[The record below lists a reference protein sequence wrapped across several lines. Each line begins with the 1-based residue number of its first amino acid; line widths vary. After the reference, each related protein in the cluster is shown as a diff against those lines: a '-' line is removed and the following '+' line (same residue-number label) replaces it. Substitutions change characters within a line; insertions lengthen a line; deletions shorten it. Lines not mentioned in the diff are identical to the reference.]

1 MGTTATSTACSAV
14 ASPTRA
20 DRVRVAA
27 LAALLLAAPGPVGA
41 QFATV
46 AAESVAASPSAMAL
60 QRLLAAGPLPGMSRP
75 DVSDVRA
82 SMRELYGANAWE
94 VRWIADGRPTPALR
108 AVVQRFLAAGA
119 HGLEP
124 ADYDAASHDSTLA
137 RLEAGGVL
145 PPEELVAFDAQ
156 VSASALRY
164 VAAMRHG
171 RVRLSWRED
180 SLMLRR
186 PAGDVVPLVDSVLRA
201 PEPALL
207 LTRLDARGAGYPRLQ
222 AALVRARQMA
232 ADSTLILPRL
242 VAPVRP
248 GARMEEAAE
257 LRRYLVSLGDLPDTF
272 PTPGPEADT
281 LYDAT
286 LVARVKAFQR
296 VEGVTAD
303 GVLGKGT
310 LERLADARR
319 WRARQVELALER
331 WRTMADPP
339 ESTYIWVNIPEF
351 RMHVREPTLAGWRD
365 VLSMNVVVGRR
376 GRNETP
382 ELDEEME
389 AVVFRPYWN
398 VTPRIM
404 RDEIL
409 PKAATDSTYL
419 AKESMEL
426 VQNGKVIPA
435 TPENVASIG
444 KNGVRVRQIPGA
456 QNALGTMKFLLPNDL
471 GIYLHDT
478 PTRSSFSR
486 ERRAE
491 SHGCVRLADA
501 KALALWLLR
510 DVPQWPEARIDSAV
524 AGRKPVEA
532 KLPAPVPIRVT
543 YATVIANEDSTLQRF
558 PDVYGRDRTLD
569 RVLRSGYPY
578 PGRLTAVRSI
588 LKP

>member
-1 MGTTATSTACSAV
+1 MT
-14 ASPTRA
+14 
-20 DRVRVAA
+20 
-27 LAALLLAAPGPVGA
+27 
-41 QFATV
+41 
-46 AAESVAASPSAMAL
+46 
-60 QRLLAAGPLPGMSRP
+60 RP

-82 SMRELYGANAWE
+82 SMRQLYAADGWAL
-94 VRWIADGRPTPALR
+94 RWTAEGRPTPALR
-108 AVVQRFLAAGA
+108 AVVQRLLAAGS

-124 ADYDAASHDSTLA
+124 SDYDALSHDSTLA
-137 RLEAGGVL
+137 RLEAGAQL
-145 PPEELVAFDAQ
+145 PWEELVAFDARL
-156 VSASALRY
+156 SASALRY

-186 PAGDVVPLVDSVLRA
+186 PAGDVAPLVDSVLRA

-207 LTRLDARGAGYPRLQ
+207 LARLDARGAGYARLRD
-222 AALVRARQMA
+222 ALVHARELA
-232 ADSTLILPRL
+232 ADSTLVLPRL

-248 GARMEEAAE
+248 GARMEEAAD
-257 LRRYLVSLGDLPDTF
+257 LRRYLVALADLPDTF
-272 PTPGPEADT
+272 PTPGVEADT
-281 LYDAT
+281 VYDAT

-296 VEGVTAD
+296 VEGLPAD
-303 GVLGKGT
+303 GVLGKGS
-310 LERLADARR
+310 LERLAAARP

-365 VLSMNVVVGRR
+365 ALSMNVVVGRR

-389 AVVFRPYWN
+389 SIVFRPYWN

-409 PKAATDSTYL
+409 PKAAKDSTYL

-444 KNGVRVRQIPGA
+444 RDGIRVRQTPGA

-478 PTRSSFSR
+478 PTRSTFSR

-510 DVPQWPEARIDSAV
+510 DVPAWSEARIDSAV
-524 AGRKPVEA
+524 AGKKPVEA
-532 KLPAPVPIRVT
+532 KLPAPLPIRVT
-543 YATVIANEDSTLQRF
+543 YATVVANEDGTLQRF
-558 PDVYGRDRTLD
+558 PDVYGRDRSLD
-569 RVLRSGYPY
+569 RALRSGYPY
-578 PGRLTAVRSI
+578 PGRLTPFRAI

>member
-1 MGTTATSTACSAV
+1 MGTTTTSTDCSAL
-14 ASPTRA
+14 ASRTRA
-20 DRVRVAA
+20 DRVRVAVV
-27 LAALLLAAPGPVGA
+27 AALLLAAPGPVDA
-41 QFATV
+41 QLATV
-46 AAESVAASPSAMAL
+46 AADSVSSSPSAVAL
-60 QRLLAAGPLPGMSRP
+60 QQLLAAGPLPAMSRP
-75 DVSDVRA
+75 DVSDVRT
-82 SMRELYGANAWE
+82 SMRQLYAAGAWD
-94 VRWIADGRPTPALR
+94 VRWTAEGRPTPALR
-108 AVVQRFLAAGA
+108 AVVQRFLAASA

-124 ADYDAASHDSTLA
+124 ADYDATSHDSTLA

-145 PPEELVAFDAQ
+145 SPEEAVAFDAR

-180 SLMLRR
+180 SLMMRR

-207 LTRLDARGAGYPRLQ
+207 LARLDARGAGYPRLQ
-222 AALVRARQMA
+222 AALLRARQVA

-257 LRRYLVSLGDLPDTF
+257 LRRYLVALGDLPDTV
-272 PTPGPEADT
+272 PPPESAADT

-286 LVARVKAFQR
+286 LVARVQAFQR
-296 VEGVTAD
+296 VEGLKAD
-303 GVLGKGT
+303 GVLGKET
-310 LERLADARR
+310 LERLADAPR
-319 WRARQVELALER
+319 WRARQLEIALER
-331 WRTMADPP
+331 GRTMADPP
-339 ESTYIWVNIPEF
+339 ESTFIWVNIPEF

-389 AVVFRPYWN
+389 AVIFRPYWN

-409 PKAATDSTYL
+409 PKAAQDSTYL

-426 VQNGKVIPA
+426 VQNGKVLPA
-435 TPENVASIG
+435 TPENVAAIG
-444 KNGVRVRQIPGA
+444 KDGVRVRQIPGA

-478 PTRSSFSR
+478 PTRSTFSR

-501 KALALWLLR
+501 RALALWLLR
-510 DVPQWPEARIDSAV
+510 DVPQWPESRIDSAV
-524 AGRKPVEA
+524 AGKKPVEA
-532 KLPAPVPIRVT
+532 RLPVPVPVRVT
-543 YATVIANEDSTLQRF
+543 YATVVANEDGTLQRF

-569 RVLRSGYPY
+569 RALRSGYPY
-578 PGRLTAVRSI
+578 PGRLTSVRSI

>member
-1 MGTTATSTACSAV
+1 MGTTATSTNCSAV

-20 DRVRVAA
+20 DRVRLAA
-27 LAALLLAAPGPVGA
+27 LAALLLAAPGPVDA
-41 QFATV
+41 QLATV

-60 QRLLAAGPLPGMSRP
+60 RRLLAEGPLPGMSRP

-82 SMRELYGANAWE
+82 SMRELYAANAWE
-94 VRWIADGRPTPALR
+94 VRWTADGRPTPALR
-108 AVVQRFLAAGA
+108 AVVQRFLAAGT

-137 RLEAGGVL
+137 RLEAGGPL

-180 SLMLRR
+180 SLMMRR
-186 PAGDVVPLVDSVLRA
+186 PAGNVVPLVDSMLRA

-207 LTRLDARGAGYPRLQ
+207 LARLDARGAGYPRLQ
-222 AALVRARQMA
+222 AALVRARQMT

-257 LRRYLVSLGDLPDTF
+257 LRRYLVSLGDLPDSF

-296 VEGVTAD
+296 VEGLTAD

-426 VQNGKVIPA
+426 VQDGKVIPA

-444 KNGVRVRQIPGA
+444 KDGVRVRQIPGA

-478 PTRSSFSR
+478 PTRSTFSR

-524 AGRKPVEA
+524 AGKKPVEA

-543 YATVIANEDSTLQRF
+543 YATVIAREDSTLQRF

-578 PGRLTAVRSI
+578 PGRLTPVMSI
-588 LKP
+588 IKP

>member
-1 MGTTATSTACSAV
+1 
-14 ASPTRA
+14 
-20 DRVRVAA
+20 
-27 LAALLLAAPGPVGA
+27 
-41 QFATV
+41 
-46 AAESVAASPSAMAL
+46 
-60 QRLLAAGPLPGMSRP
+60 
-75 DVSDVRA
+75 
-82 SMRELYGANAWE
+82 
-94 VRWIADGRPTPALR
+94 
-108 AVVQRFLAAGA
+108 
-119 HGLEP
+119 
-124 ADYDAASHDSTLA
+124 
-137 RLEAGGVL
+137 
-145 PPEELVAFDAQ
+145 
-156 VSASALRY
+156 

-180 SLMLRR
+180 SLMMRR

-207 LTRLDARGAGYPRLQ
+207 LAGLDARGAGYPRLQ
-222 AALVRARQMA
+222 AALVRARQVA
-232 ADSTLILPRL
+232 ADSTLVLPRL
-242 VAPVRP
+242 VPPVRP
-248 GARMEEAAE
+248 GARMEEAAD
-257 LRRYLVSLGDLPDTF
+257 LRRYLVALADLPDTF

-296 VEGVTAD
+296 AEGLTAD
-303 GVLGKGT
+303 GVLGKAT
-310 LERLADARR
+310 LERLAATRQ

-351 RMHVREPTLAGWRD
+351 RMHVRSPTLAGWRD
-365 VLSMNVVVGRR
+365 VLSMNVVVGRK

-389 AVVFRPYWN
+389 AIVFRPYWN

-404 RDEIL
+404 REEIL

-435 TPENVASIG
+435 TPENIASIG
-444 KNGVRVRQIPGA
+444 TNGIRVRQIPGA

-478 PTRSSFSR
+478 PTRSTFSR

-524 AGRKPVEA
+524 AGKKPVEV

-543 YATVIANEDSTLQRF
+543 YATVVANEDGTVQLF

-569 RVLRSGYPY
+569 GALRSGYPY
-578 PGRLTAVRSI
+578 PGRLTSVRSI